1 MNKAGR
7 LAFVKAVLSAI
18 PLHQLL
24 VNAPPKKTLKR
35 LAKIERGFFWA
46 GRAEA
51 NGGNCHMNWQRVCRP
66 IGSSMASCHHC
77 SQ

>member
-7 LAFVKAVLSAI
+7 LAFVKAVLRAI

-24 VNAPPKKTLKR
+24 VNAPLKKILKQ

-46 GRAEA
+46 GRAKKKE
-51 NGGNCHMNWQRVCRP
+51 MNSLTIR
-66 IGSSMASCHHC
+66 
-77 SQ
+77 